1 MTEAA
6 GPINQDGIYY
16 QNTVAA
22 ALLAELLSLHRA
34 APRESV
40 TEVRV
45 EAPGHVDDIVVTYAD
60 RHREFIQAKSNLRAS
75 GDAWKGLWMDF
86 AKQAAEPSFRSDD
99 RLVLSFGHRGGLA
112 TALLAMVE
120 RAATAHTEAE
130 WETRL
135 GSGFGT
141 TLTAVRNALP
151 SGVSALNLF
160 RQMDVRVSTLDD
172 LNADFQRLDLGTAST
187 PPSDLQSNLRD
198 LVGGAA
204 RRRGTFHAASLRR
217 LLAADFG
224 IDLFEP
230 RDWGLGAYRDAL
242 QRSCRIEI
250 PGRGISAPVNEMI
263 VWPRARL
270 RDSAPQRDFDDE
282 LPRWD
287 AERADRCVDLAGFPD
302 EGLQQCILVAGPGF
316 GKSTLITALSSKML
330 ATPITPVEVSLGA
343 FAETDLSVVEFL
355 SAHVN
360 RDFTVR
366 VDWLRL
372 ADRGLVC
379 VLFDGL
385 DEVPTTNRAAII
397 KRIQQF
403 SGRFPQTPWLLTVRD
418 PAALNGPLDG
428 QIIELEPFD
437 NPEISKLVEIYK
449 TWSPQLDPWHFTSG
463 LEAYPE
469 VARLARIPLFLSM
482 MLATWTPDSPRP
494 AKRSDLIES
503 YLGTLFE
510 MSKRKAQPL
519 PALSDRELRRI
530 AQLIAFD
537 SLQREEI
544 GLSERLAN
552 RVINSAVLVPSDI
565 VLGQLL
571 ACGVLKRGTD
581 GRLQFPYPIV
591 QEYLAAVHVVDVRQD
606 EVAGRI
612 DDVVKRP
619 WAQVIQ
625 FALELLPDPSPH
637 IRAMLARPD
646 DVFSTGLRL
655 IGRCIANGAAV
666 DQVLRDDIGARL
678 ADVWRRAD
686 YRIRERVG
694 RLLADAYSRPLH
706 PEVRKWLG
714 KRWLLTGGAAEIIA
728 TQNDPVLTLE
738 VVDELLDT
746 GLQTFMSLRGLEPAL
761 QSVGRE
767 VAVKVATR
775 AKRQGT
781 TEEEFDGLTDFL
793 DALDPLSDP
802 PPELADLAH
811 DLTVPTHVR
820 LAARAALPASLDAAA
835 ISAATTALASD
846 EWQQRSAALTL
857 LARADDIAVMLGD
870 ILMAP
875 GVADSA
881 KAYLLKNLSRIVR
894 EQPERARVAG
904 MVLDRNGI
912 DPHHK
917 DILHVYQIRAGDR
930 AALETMIERL
940 EQAPLDVV
948 QAVLASLNS
957 IPDAM
962 LGQAV
967 LAKVKSRADAP
978 ADIVGLAGT
987 ALTGLTRRLTMDG
1000 WDSYGIEEAPRH
1012 PAWPAWR
1019 PMFDDWI
1026 ATEGLEPLDRLRLI
1040 VRLLDIHPDL
1050 LPELQAI
1057 VFSATEPDGPEW
1069 DKDEWGHDLRNGM
1082 DELRRRR
1089 VPIPLALAEAFV
1101 RAKRPN
1107 LCYAGAAAIG
1117 AHATQEALDLL
1128 VTLYKTTRGDRST
1141 IFGEM
1146 EVVAARLGVTIMAA
1160 DLV

>member
-6 GPINQDGIYY
+6 GPTNQDGIYY

-22 ALLAELLSLHRA
+22 GLLAELLSLHCA

-45 EAPGHVDDIVVTYAD
+45 EAPGYVDDIVVTYAD

-75 GDAWKGLWMDF
+75 GDAWKGLWVDF
-86 AKQAAEPSFRSDD
+86 AKQATEPGFRSDD
-99 RLVLSFGHRGGLA
+99 RLVLSLGSRGGLA
-112 TALLAMVE
+112 TALLAMVD

-141 TLTAVRNALP
+141 TLKAVRNSLP

-160 RQMDVRVSTLDD
+160 RQIDVQVSTLDD
-172 LNADFQRLDLGTAST
+172 LKADFQRLDLGTAST

-217 LLAADFG
+217 LLAAEFG

-242 QRSCRIEI
+242 HRSCRIDI
-250 PGRGISAPVNEMI
+250 PGRGVSAPVNEMI
-263 VWPRARL
+263 VWPRARV

-287 AERADRCVDLAGFPD
+287 AERAHGCIDLAGFPD

-316 GKSTLITALSSKML
+316 GKSTLITALSARML
-330 ATPITPVEVSLGA
+330 VTPITPVEVSLGA

-360 RDFTVR
+360 RNYTVR

-397 KRIQQF
+397 RRIQQF

-463 LEAYPE
+463 LAAYPE
-469 VARLARIPLFLSM
+469 VSRLARIPLFLSM
-482 MLATWTPDSPRP
+482 MLASWTPDSPRP
-494 AKRSDLIES
+494 AKRSDLIEG

-519 PALSDRELRRI
+519 PALSARELRRI

-544 GLSERLAN
+544 GLSERRAN
-552 RVINSAVLVPSDI
+552 RVISSAVSVPSDI
-565 VLGQLL
+565 VLDQLL
-571 ACGVLKRGTD
+571 ACGVLKRGTH
-581 GRLQFPYPIV
+581 GRFQFPYPIV
-591 QEYLAAVHVVDVRQD
+591 QEYLAAVHIVDHCQD
-606 EVAGRI
+606 EVATRI
-612 DDVVKRP
+612 EEAVKRP

-625 FALELLPDPSPH
+625 FALELLPDPSSH
-637 IRAMLARPD
+637 IRTMLAQPD

-655 IGRCIANGAAV
+655 IGRCIANGALV
-666 DQVLRDDIGARL
+666 DQALRDDVGVRL
-678 ADVWRRAD
+678 VDLWRRAS
-686 YRIRERVG
+686 YHIRERVG

-714 KRWLLTGGAAEIIA
+714 TRWLLADGAVEIIA
-728 TQNDPVLTLE
+728 AQRDPMLTLE

-746 GLQTFMSLRGLEPAL
+746 GLDTFMNLHGLEPAL
-761 QSVGRE
+761 RSVGRE
-767 VAVKVATR
+767 VAAKVASR

-793 DALDPLSDP
+793 DALGHLSDP
-802 PPELADLAH
+802 PLELAELAH

-820 LAARAALPASLDAAA
+820 LAARAVLPHALDAAA

-846 EWQQRSAALTL
+846 EWQNKSAALTL
-857 LARADDIAVMLGD
+857 LARADDIAAMLGN
-870 ILMAP
+870 ILTTSE
-875 GVADSA
+875 VANSA
-881 KAYLLKNLSRIVR
+881 KVYLLENLCVVVR
-894 EQPERARVAG
+894 ERSERARIAG
-904 MVLDRNGI
+904 RILNRDGI
-912 DPHHK
+912 DPHHQ
-917 DILHVYQIRAGDR
+917 DILRVYQIRAGDK
-930 AALETMIERL
+930 AALETMIGRL
-940 EQAPLDVV
+940 EKAPLDVV
-948 QAVLASLNS
+948 QAVLVSLNCA
-957 IPDAM
+957 PDAA

-967 LAKVKSRADAP
+967 LDKVKTRTVVP
-978 ADIVGLAGT
+978 TDIVGLAGA
-987 ALTGLTRRLTMDG
+987 ALTGLTERLTMDG
-1000 WDSYGIEEAPRH
+1000 WNSYGIEEAPRH
-1012 PAWPAWR
+1012 PAWSAWR

-1026 ATEGLEPLDRLRLI
+1026 LTEGLAPLERIRLI
-1040 VRLLDIHPDL
+1040 VQLLEIRSDL
-1050 LPELQAI
+1050 LPELQTI

-1069 DKDEWGHDLRNGM
+1069 DKDEWGHNLRSGM
-1082 DELRRRR
+1082 DELRRRNI
-1089 VPIPLALAEAFV
+1089 PIPLTLAEAFV
-1101 RAKRPN
+1101 RSKRPN
-1107 LCYAGAAAIG
+1107 LRYAGVAAIG

-1128 VTLYKTTRGDRST
+1128 LHLYRSVKVDRSS
-1141 IFGEM
+1141 ILAELEM
-1146 EVVAARLGVTIMAA
+1146 VAARLGATIMPA
-1160 DLV
+1160 DLE